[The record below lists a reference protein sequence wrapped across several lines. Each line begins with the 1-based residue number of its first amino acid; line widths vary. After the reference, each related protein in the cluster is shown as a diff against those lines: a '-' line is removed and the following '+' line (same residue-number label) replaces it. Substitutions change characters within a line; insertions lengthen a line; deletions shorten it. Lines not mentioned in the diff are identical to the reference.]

1 MAYKF
6 RLHSATFGYTRLQK
20 TTFLYFLK
28 ILINNSQLVNYVADV
43 AGKNMPTI

>member
-1 MAYKF
+1 MTYKF

-28 ILINNSQLVNYVADV
+28 ILNNNNQLVNYVAVV
-43 AGKNMPTI
+43 AGKYVPSI